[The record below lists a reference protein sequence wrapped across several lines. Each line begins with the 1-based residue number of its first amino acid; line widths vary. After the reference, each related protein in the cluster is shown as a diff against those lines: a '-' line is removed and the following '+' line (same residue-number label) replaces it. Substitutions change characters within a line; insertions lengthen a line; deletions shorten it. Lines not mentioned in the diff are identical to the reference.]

1 MKKRRFKRPKDTAS
15 CRATQLATRKKVER
29 NKQPRIT
36 KKLKM
41 GRTREEMY
49 SFVHYRLTG
58 KRLDG
63 QMGGQMYGPKASLR
77 IAFHNQIKDLNVSAQ
92 LSPPYPP
99 HPARPTP
106 PLHSTSL
113 LLTSS
118 SMSQNKQI
126 CSHSI
131 QEQGHIVANVCASP
145 IKNVQLRQ
153 RKTRPDTWQ
162 SSCGRLGRSSNAK
175 TARNSK
181 MLLCTHC
188 QFSILLN
195 CEISIFPSLDDI
207 Y

>member
-1 MKKRRFKRPKDTAS
+1 MW
-15 CRATQLATRKKVER
+15 LATKKDSGEKPVA
-29 NKQPRIT
+29 QDYQ
-36 KKLKM
+36 KLKM
-41 GRTREEMY
+41 GRTRDEMC

-77 IAFHNQIKDLNVSAQ
+77 KAFHNQIKDLNVSAQ

-131 QEQGHIVANVCASP
+131 
-145 IKNVQLRQ
+145 
-153 RKTRPDTWQ
+153 
-162 SSCGRLGRSSNAK
+162 
-175 TARNSK
+175 
-181 MLLCTHC
+181 
-188 QFSILLN
+188 
-195 CEISIFPSLDDI
+195 
-207 Y
+207 